1 MIFIKY
7 GHKKESFTKLI
18 GEGLIKGLDIYDMTQ
33 SHFYQ
38 SREVK
43 FKQFIFDQFMVQV
56 CFLGQAPWGYKK
68 KCLYF
73 SY

>member
-1 MIFIKY
+1 
-7 GHKKESFTKLI
+7 
-18 GEGLIKGLDIYDMTQ
+18 YDMTQ

-56 CFLGQAPWGYKK
+56 CFLGEAPWGYKK
-68 KCLYF
+68 VSVFQLL
-73 SY
+73 SS

>member
-1 MIFIKY
+1 MDT
-7 GHKKESFTKLI
+7 KESFTKLI

-56 CFLGQAPWGYKK
+56 CFLERHLGVIK

>member
-1 MIFIKY
+1 MDT
-7 GHKKESFTKLI
+7 KESFTKLI

-43 FKQFIFDQFMVQV
+43 FKQFILISLWYRYV
-56 CFLGQAPWGYKK
+56 
-68 KCLYF
+68 
-73 SY
+73 S

>member
-1 MIFIKY
+1 MDT
-7 GHKKESFTKLI
+7 KESFTKLI

-43 FKQFIFDQFMVQV
+43 FKQFIFDQFMLQV
-56 CFLGQAPWGYKK
+56 CF
-68 KCLYF
+68 
-73 SY
+73 